1 MKEKLIGGLIGGR
14 EKSRYTLEYHY
25 LGDSETRKSE
35 FVCMTMLD
43 AINRTFESEN
53 WRPIVFDTIIV
64 KENIGV
70 ETIVGEIK
78 IVEDNK

>member
-1 MKEKLIGGLIGGR
+1 MKEKLIGGLIDGR
-14 EKSRYTLEYHY
+14 EKRYTLEYHC
-25 LGDSETRKSE
+25 LGDSEIRKSE

-53 WRPIVFDTIIV
+53 WNPIVFDTIIV

>member
-14 EKSRYTLEYHY
+14 EKRYILKYHY

-43 AINRTFESEN
+43 AINLTFEREN
-53 WRPIVFDTIIV
+53 WRSIVFDTVIV
-64 KENIGV
+64 ERKNVVENVVVENIV
-70 ETIVGEIK
+70 V
-78 IVEDNK
+78 